1 MVSSM
6 GNLTHTFLY
15 DCMQYALAYISRGNG
30 MLTHTATGM
39 IDDMSD
45 KSGYQLF
52 DTAYMHVTY
61 IHITVDTQVSYRDD
75 SHWKMS

>member
-1 MVSSM
+1 
-6 GNLTHTFLY
+6 
-15 DCMQYALAYISRGNG
+15 
-30 MLTHTATGM
+30 MLTHTATEM

-61 IHITVDTQVSYRDD
+61 ILKHTYIHITVDTQVSYRDD